1 MWYRVFFFDKMNRM
15 DRIRNPVD
23 PVKRN
28 AFGLDAGGCT
38 GSEAGSVLKHKGPT
52 WTVAVRLLEQMGLV
66 QYLPDHQRDWC
77 SQDMAAL
84 SLYISAAAARP

>member
-1 MWYRVFFFDKMNRM
+1 MNRIFK
-15 DRIRNPVD
+15 IRNPVD
-23 PVKRN
+23 PVDPVKHN

-38 GSEAGSVLKHKGPT
+38 DSEAGSVLKHKGPT
-52 WTVAVRLLEQMGLV
+52 WTVAAVRLLEQMGLV